1 MSSSIFGRQGQA
13 RKSHDPVEEEF
24 LIAEDGN
31 SREPSIWNENRIRIV
46 ALAVVTGCV
55 GLFLLFSSGCMPRL
69 GRSVVPGT
77 TTISKPHLEK
87 YAAPLPSATSS
98 VLDVFQVYQ
107 PVLTPDGAT
116 DETTLGDGSENTT
129 SLASASSGASC
140 QVLLMDHVFALSYGA
155 PFVGKSVS
163 LLRFV

>member
-1 MSSSIFGRQGQA
+1 MSLIFGRQGPT
-13 RKSHDPVEEEF
+13 RKPHDPVEEEY
-24 LIAEDGN
+24 LIAEDRN
-31 SREPSIWNENRIRIV
+31 SREPSMWNENRIRIL

-55 GLFLLFSSGCMPRL
+55 GLFFLFSGCMPRL
-69 GRSVVPGT
+69 GRSVVPGS
-77 TTISKPHLEK
+77 TTISKPQLER

-107 PVLTPDGAT
+107 PVLTPNGAT

-140 QVLLMDHVFALSYGA
+140 QVLLMDHVFAFSYGA
-155 PFVGKSVS
+155 PFVGKSCFSSV
-163 LLRFV
+163 FP